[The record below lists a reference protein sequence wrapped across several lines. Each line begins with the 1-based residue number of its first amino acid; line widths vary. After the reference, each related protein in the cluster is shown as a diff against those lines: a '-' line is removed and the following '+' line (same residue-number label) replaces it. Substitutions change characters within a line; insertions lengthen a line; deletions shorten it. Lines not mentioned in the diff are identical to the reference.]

1 MSHLPRTGVV
11 HAFNLALV
19 WLVVG
24 WPNTG
29 LAQTSVSAPASVA
42 AVRLDVET
50 SALGRQPDQVV
61 ALRDGRFVLL
71 ELGRLPSV
79 FSARGDFVG
88 TLGRKGK
95 GPGELTAPSWLDAD
109 IDDSLRAVDVDRV
122 VVFDPKLRPVRTII
136 GSGAQLIWHAA
147 FIRSNAYA
155 SQSRV
160 QDSRDLTRTVPIVLR
175 NDSGRVLSTIQVPK
189 INAHKTF
196 IALARTLDDPRA
208 IWLAEWTTDALKG
221 YRLSILKDTGRRLRT
236 LPFERDWWIGSDF
249 KANPVTAIST
259 IKEVRQ
265 IDGRTIAVLIAHPRP
280 GWEKVAVDPRTMEG
294 DVDRYETVVELVDVP
309 SGRLTRSAT
318 FPGYPISLLD
328 GARVA
333 TYHEAADGTPAVLI
347 ERLRKE

>member
-1 MSHLPRTGVV
+1 MSLNSLSCHLQG
-11 HAFNLALV
+11 LAALAC
-19 WLVVG
+19 LVVG
-24 WPNTG
+24 WPNECLTQVVTRG
-29 LAQTSVSAPASVA
+29 LAAQTV
-42 AVRLDVET
+42 VRLDVET

-122 VVFDPKLRPVRTII
+122 VVFDPTLRPVRTII

-175 NDSGRVLSTIQVPK
+175 NDSGRVLATIQVPK
-189 INAHKTF
+189 INANKTF

-208 IWLAEWTTDALKG
+208 MWLAEWTNDALKG

-249 KANPVTAIST
+249 KANPVAAISK
-259 IKEVRQ
+259 IREVRQ
-265 IDGRTIAVLIAHPRP
+265 IDGRTIAVLIAHPKT

-294 DVDRYETVVELVDVP
+294 DVDRYETVVELVDLP

-318 FPGYPISLLD
+318 FPGNPISLLD

-333 TYHEAADGTPAVLI
+333 TYHEAADGTPAVLVQ
-347 ERLRKE
+347 RLRRD